1 MENKSIGKN
10 SINNGIEVYLVTTI
24 SDCGETRENFVTLDE
39 KFAIETAFDMYEAY
53 DRENVFVETWKN
65 NVITRLGYIIKGFSN
80 MENKSIEKNLIDD
93 DVEVYLVM
101 AVSPNGETL
110 ENFIT
115 LDRKLSVEKAF
126 DMDGVYNPQTVFV
139 ETWRD
144 GVMIGLG
151 YILDGKLI
159 EERFN

>member
-1 MENKSIGKN
+1 MENKSIEKN
-10 SINNGIEVYLVTTI
+10 LNDNDIEVHLVTTI

-93 DVEVYLVM
+93 GVEVHLVM

-110 ENFIT
+110 ENFVT

-126 DMDGVYNPQTVFV
+126 DMYETYNPQTVFV

-144 GVMIGLG
+144 DVMIGLG